1 MAIFRIHR
9 KIYSTPLPTQTNLP
23 TSTPS
28 NSQQTNLLKNK
39 QLNTQVKLA
48 AMRNDRQNKIDQR
61 KLAEIEAKKQEKSNE
76 VNAKSQELARKEK
89 RDTSKV
95 QTDLKENR
103 PDLGKVMPQHL
114 VNKLT
119 TAPITKSVNSK

>member
-9 KIYSTPLPTQTNLP
+9 KIYSTLSPTQTNLP
-23 TSTPS
+23 NVSNF

-48 AMRNDRQNKIDQR
+48 TMRNDRQNKINQR
-61 KLAEIEAKKQEKSNE
+61 KLAEIEDKKQEKIND
-76 VNAKSQELARKEK
+76 VNTKSQELARKEK

-95 QTDLKENR
+95 QTDLLENR
-103 PDLGKVMPQHL
+103 PDLGKVKPAHL
-114 VNKLT
+114 VTKLT
-119 TAPITKSVNSK
+119 TAPITRSVNK